1 MDKVRLFVPSKY
13 YRRVSGAQ
21 DAHQKPSSVRVF
33 SFWYTTYMKIISY
46 NVNGIRAS
54 YKKGSLTELLALGA
68 DIIGIQETKST
79 PDQLDSSIVSPLGY
93 ISYFD
98 SAKERKGYSGV
109 AVYTKIVPEKVEH
122 GLGEDLFDTEG
133 RCLTL
138 HFKTFAFVTAY
149 FPNGGRDEEHFKF
162 KLAYYDKFLAH
173 VKKLEKK
180 YQHVI
185 FCGDLNVA
193 HNEIDIARPKENS
206 NQIGFL
212 PVERA
217 WVDRVIDAGFIDT
230 FRFLHP
236 TEVVYSW
243 WDQKTRARERNVGWR
258 IDYIFVSKTLKKA
271 LLDKSARATIIS
283 TFIGSDHVPVQLEI
297 NVEK

>member
-1 MDKVRLFVPSKY
+1 
-13 YRRVSGAQ
+13 
-21 DAHQKPSSVRVF
+21 
-33 SFWYTTYMKIISY
+33 MKIISY

-54 YKKGSLTELLALGA
+54 QKKGALNNLLALQA

-79 PDQLDSSIVSPLGY
+79 PDQLDESVISPSPY
-93 ISYFD
+93 FSFFD

-109 AVYTKIVPEKVEH
+109 AVYTKVKPKKVEY
-122 GLGEDLFDTEG
+122 GLGEALFDTEG

-138 HFKTFAFVTAY
+138 HFETFAFVTAY
-149 FPNGGRDEEHFKF
+149 FPNGGRDADHFQF
-162 KLAYYDKFLAH
+162 KLAYYEKFLAH

-180 YQHVI
+180 YKHVI

-193 HNEIDIARPKENS
+193 HNEIDLARPKENS

-217 WVDRVIDAGFIDT
+217 WVDRVIASGFADT
-230 FRFLHP
+230 FRTQHP
-236 TEVVYSW
+236 LEVRYSW

-258 IDYIFVSKTLKKA
+258 IDYIFVSKSLAIKLGDTTTK
-271 LLDKSARATIIS
+271 ATILDD
-283 TFIGSDHVPVQLEI
+283 FMGSDHAPVQLEI
-297 NVEK
+297 AIGE

>member
-1 MDKVRLFVPSKY
+1 MPAL
-13 YRRVSGAQ
+13 
-21 DAHQKPSSVRVF
+21 
-33 SFWYTTYMKIISY
+33 FWYTVIMKFISF

-54 YKKGSLTELLALGA
+54 HKKGALSELFKLNA

-79 PDQLDSSIVSPLGY
+79 IDQLSEDITSPKGY

-109 AVYTKIVPEKVEH
+109 AVYTKIKPEKVEY
-122 GLGEDLFDTEG
+122 GLGKDEYDTEG

-138 HFKTFAFVTAY
+138 CFKDFAFVTAY
-149 FPNGGRDEEHFKF
+149 FPNGGRDEEHFQF
-162 KLAYYDKFLAH
+162 KLRYYDEFLKH

-180 YQHVI
+180 YNKVI

-193 HNEIDIARPKENS
+193 HNEIDIARPKENA

-212 PVERA
+212 PIERA
-217 WVDRVIDAGFIDT
+217 WVDKVEKSGFVDT

-236 TEVVYSW
+236 ETVKYSW
-243 WDQKTRARERNVGWR
+243 WDQKTKSRERNVGWR
-258 IDYIFVSKTLKKA
+258 IDYFFVSEKLKSKI
-271 LLDKSARATIIS
+271 KSADILDD
-283 TFIGSDHVPVQLEI
+283 FLGSDHAPTELNI
-297 NVEK
+297 SL

>member
-1 MDKVRLFVPSKY
+1 
-13 YRRVSGAQ
+13 
-21 DAHQKPSSVRVF
+21 
-33 SFWYTTYMKIISY
+33 MKFISY

-54 YKKGSLTELLALGA
+54 FKKGAFDTLLALGA

-79 PDQLDSSIVSPLGY
+79 PEQLDEKLLSPTGY
-93 ISYFD
+93 VSYFD
-98 SAKERKGYSGV
+98 SSKERKGYSGV
-109 AVYTKIVPEKVEH
+109 AVYTKVKPEKVEY
-122 GLGEDLFDTEG
+122 GLGEASFDTEG

-149 FPNGGRDEEHFKF
+149 FPNGGRDDEHFKF

-180 YQHVI
+180 YKHVI

-193 HNEIDIARPKENS
+193 HNEIDLARPKENS

-212 PVERA
+212 PIERA

-230 FRFLHP
+230 FRAKHGD
-236 TEVVYSW
+236 EVKYSW

-258 IDYIFVSKTLKKA
+258 IDYMFVSSFLAEKLKNTKTKA
-271 LLDKSARATIIS
+271 DILDN
-283 TFIGSDHVPVQLEI
+283 FMGSDHAPVMLEI
-297 NVEK
+297 EV